1 MYLGILKSN
10 SQVYLYSVYLFPCML
25 HFAPVVDDFR
35 GLLKEV
41 YGGGSLHAFEE
52 NVFLKNIIYLCMAI
66 FLACMAKIMFA
77 S

>member
-1 MYLGILKSN
+1 MYL
-10 SQVYLYSVYLFPCML
+10 
-25 HFAPVVDDFR
+25 R

-41 YGGGSLHAFEE
+41 YEGGSPHAFEE
-52 NVFLKNIIYLCMAI
+52 NVFLKNLIYLYMAI